1 MEDHSLN
8 LKKMGVD
15 IIGGV
20 VRIFVIWMHHPDKR
34 VCFTYSIHNSVKPEK
49 SVDFF
54 IRKAWQKILRMYNLE
69 AAKEGTT
76 MSLGYILLNI
86 DKEGTPSTQLGP
98 KIGIEKSSLSR
109 TLKQMEEAG
118 LIYRKTDQRDRRIT
132 RIYLTPFGVSKRKV
146 ARSAVLTFNNRV
158 LEGISPE
165 KLAIFKEVI
174 GQITDIAMS
183 YEGEKQDQVAS

>member
-1 MEDHSLN
+1 M
-8 LKKMGVD
+8 
-15 IIGGV
+15 II
-20 VRIFVIWMHHPDKR
+20 
-34 VCFTYSIHNSVKPEK
+34 SIPTFVKPEK

-118 LIYRKTDQRDRRIT
+118 LIYRKTDKHDRRIT
-132 RIYLTPFGVSKRKV
+132 RIFLTPFGVSKRKI

-158 LEGISPE
+158 LEEISPE

-174 GQITDIAMS
+174 GHITDIAMS
-183 YEGEKQDQVAS
+183 YEKSKDNQPKAS